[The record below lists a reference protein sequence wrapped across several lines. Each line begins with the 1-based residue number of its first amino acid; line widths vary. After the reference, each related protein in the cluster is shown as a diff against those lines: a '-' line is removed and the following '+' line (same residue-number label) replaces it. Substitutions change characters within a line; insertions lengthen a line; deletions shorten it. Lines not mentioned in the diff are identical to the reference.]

1 MGGRGQVDIPH
12 KRVRTAIA
20 NGKAVLEGIDNR
32 CHTARRYREINALI
46 SADVSPDVDLTE
58 AQKQLIRSAAG
69 LVILRERLDVKA
81 VNGEQIDCGEY
92 CTISNTLRRVLTTI
106 GLKREPREI
115 NGESDSQKLARFLD
129 YATEEA
135 TP

>member
-1 MGGRGQVDIPH
+1 MAGTGQTDIPH

-20 NGKAVLEGIDNR
+20 NGRAVLEGIDNR

-46 SADVSPDVDLTE
+46 SADVSPDADLTE

-69 LVILRERLDVKA
+69 LVVLRERLDVKA
-81 VNGEQIDCGEY
+81 IKGEQIDCGEY

-106 GLKREPREI
+106 GLKREPKLLD
-115 NGESDSQKLARFLD
+115 GESDEAKLVRLFA
-129 YATEEA
+129 EEA
-135 TP
+135 ATP